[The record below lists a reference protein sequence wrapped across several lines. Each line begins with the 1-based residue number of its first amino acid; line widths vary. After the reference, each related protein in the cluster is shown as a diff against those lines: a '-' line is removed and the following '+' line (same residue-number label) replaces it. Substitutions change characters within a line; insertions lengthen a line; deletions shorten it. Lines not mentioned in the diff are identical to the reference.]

1 MWSALPT
8 DAASAGT
15 QQQWSILVRM
25 QHVAPARLAPLVR
38 TAAAAALLIGYADLV
53 RGGTTAAP
61 LLLVVGYMLL
71 VPAAIL
77 TWR

>member
-1 MWSALPT
+1 
-8 DAASAGT
+8 
-15 QQQWSILVRM
+15 M